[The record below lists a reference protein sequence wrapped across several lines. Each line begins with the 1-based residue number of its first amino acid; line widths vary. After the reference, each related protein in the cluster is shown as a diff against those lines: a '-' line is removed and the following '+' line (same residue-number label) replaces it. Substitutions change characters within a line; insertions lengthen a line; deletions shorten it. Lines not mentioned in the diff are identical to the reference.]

1 MEKMLEYFI
10 GGTVALIVFYQLAP
24 TIIDYLTQAET
35 AAEGTGVQAVLG
47 LLFILFVIVGVWKF
61 YESA

>member
-1 MEKMLEYFI
+1 MDAMMEYFI
-10 GGTVALIVFYQLAP
+10 GGAIALMVFYQLAP

-47 LLFILFVIVGVWKF
+47 LLFILFVIVGVYKF
-61 YESA
+61 YEDA

>member
-1 MEKMLEYFI
+1 MMEYFI
-10 GGTVALIVFYQLAP
+10 GGAIALMVFYQLAP

-47 LLFILFVIVGVWKF
+47 LLFILFVIVGVYKF
-61 YESA
+61 YEDA